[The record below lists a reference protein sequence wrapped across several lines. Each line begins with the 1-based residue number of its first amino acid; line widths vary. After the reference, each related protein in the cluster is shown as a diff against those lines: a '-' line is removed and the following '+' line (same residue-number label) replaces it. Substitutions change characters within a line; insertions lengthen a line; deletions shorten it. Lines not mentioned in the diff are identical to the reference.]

1 MKCSLLYIHRPF
13 ARWKESMAALRE
25 YAVGTDDVGRVD
37 AADIEVST
45 ALQLLAEDPPP
56 ARDVAEEVLLGL
68 EPAQAL
74 ALCESSPFYQ
84 EICDSDDFRERYK
97 NEWHIKVHLVNRRG
111 DRNEYSLFHTRDAAD
126 AKELYERDT
135 GLARTEYTFFN
146 MPSLRPVNQGGGVWV
161 TPSAQSS
168 LGGMASRSSVE
179 TGLFVRFDVASNI
192 VGLSPLTLTHWFA
205 NGETI
210 DLSE

>member
-1 MKCSLLYIHRPF
+1 MVESK
-13 ARWKESMAALRE
+13 KEMQRRRVF
-25 YAVGTDDVGRVD
+25 AVGTDDVGRVD

-84 EICDSDDFRERYK
+84 EICDSDGFKERYRRM
-97 NEWHIKVHLVNRRG
+97 WHVRVGLVDLRG
-111 DRNEYSLFHTRDAAD
+111 FLREYFLLSTRNVGDV
-126 AKELYERDT
+126 KGLYEQDFEKERT
-135 GLARTEYTFFN
+135 GYTFFYPPEWSGKA
-146 MPSLRPVNQGGGVWV
+146 MTVP
-161 TPSAQSS
+161 TAQSL
-168 LGGMASRSSVE
+168 LGGLAQPPQEGDRLAW
-179 TGLFVRFDVASNI
+179 TRFAVTIRPFAAPVDRI
-192 VGLSPLTLTHWFA
+192 LMHYFA

-210 DLSE
+210 ELSE